1 VKGLIV
7 NSPKMLSVAWSF
19 RRLQTFFRQRVLIV
33 SLILWSLLLGGCY
46 SVSLT
51 GPNNNSPKETLQR
64 FYDNNGPE
72 DTLMDPLILAGE
84 AVVPLVLKEV
94 KNKNMPRRRYAIEFL
109 GNGAYREA
117 LPALESILKDTTEED
132 YFRGDALRSIYLI
145 DESRGQEFA
154 QEYKDQTNYLGELSR
169 RVVARDDQLK
179 KRRAYSDAVVG
190 KHQ

>member
-1 VKGLIV
+1 
-7 NSPKMLSVAWSF
+7 MLSFAW
-19 RRLQTFFRQRVLIV
+19 RFRQLQAFSRLRVLIV

-46 SVSLT
+46 SASLT
-51 GPNNNSPKETLQR
+51 SSNNNSPKEALQR
-64 FYDNNGPE
+64 FYGNNGPE
-72 DTLMDPLILAGE
+72 DTFMDPLILAGE
-84 AVVPLVLKEV
+84 GVVPLVLKEV

-109 GNGAYREA
+109 GNGSYREA
-117 LPALESILKDTTEED
+117 LPDLESILKDTTEED

-169 RVVARDDQLK
+169 RVVAGDDQLK